1 MVNVKLERCSK
12 LLALKN
18 STSADFVRDVAPEAT
33 LKEVNNY
40 DEAVKMIVN
49 GKADGLIADL
59 PICVLSVLRYPD
71 QGLVTL
77 ERPLTVEPIGIAV
90 SKDDPQF
97 LNLVDNYLDAYG
109 KMGVLSQLRKKWLE
123 DKSWLVQMP

>member
-1 MVNVKLERCSK
+1 M
-12 LLALKN
+12 
-18 STSADFVRDVAPEAT
+18 
-33 LKEVNNY
+33 
-40 DEAVKMIVN
+40 
-49 GKADGLIADL
+49 
-59 PICVLSVLRYPD
+59 
-71 QGLVTL
+71 
-77 ERPLTVEPIGIAV
+77 EPIGIAV